1 MWKICRKF
9 VFTAGSSWTCR
20 MQHVNWVTSG
30 YIHVLRCCISIRWRR
45 MLWRQPRRYIWGF
58 WCTFSAA
65 YDTKLHTHETT
76 TKSWNKWHLW
86 SDWNDK
92 TFSLLFILT
101 HDREWR
107 RKVKGQQESRFS
119 FSDLDLASALPLM
132 FLMARLSGIT
142 NPLATTSLSWTGK
155 GIYLEKNLIKFYC
168 NIVLSRCCGKPN
180 ICCPNSCVILEILS
194 MSTFTRTFAFISTF
208 LSLQMSN

>member
-1 MWKICRKF
+1 
-9 VFTAGSSWTCR
+9 
-20 MQHVNWVTSG
+20 MQHVNWVTPG
-30 YIHVLRCCISIRWRR
+30 YIHVLQCCISIRWRR

-65 YDTKLHTHETT
+65 YDTKLHIPVRQQQNPEISDIYVHIGMVKLFLFFLFWHTT
-76 TKSWNKWHLW
+76 ENGEEKWRVSKNLA
-86 SDWNDK
+86 
-92 TFSLLFILT
+92 SL
-101 HDREWR
+101 
-107 RKVKGQQESRFS
+107 
-119 FSDLDLASALPLM
+119 SDLDLASALPLR

-142 NPLATTSLSWTGK
+142 NPLATLSLSWSGK
-155 GIYLEKNLIKFYC
+155 DIYLEKNLIKFYC

>member
-1 MWKICRKF
+1 MEKNALKATKASHLGILMHLLSCVRH
-9 VFTAGSSWTCR
+9 
-20 MQHVNWVTSG
+20 Q
-30 YIHVLRCCISIRWRR
+30 
-45 MLWRQPRRYIWGF
+45 
-58 WCTFSAA
+58 AA
-65 YDTKLHTHETT
+65 YSREAT

-86 SDWNDK
+86 SDSNDK
-92 TFSLLFILT
+92 TCSLLFILT

-119 FSDLDLASALPLM
+119 FSDLDLASVLPLR

-142 NPLATTSLSWTGK
+142 NPLATLSLYWSGK
-155 GIYLEKNLIKFYC
+155 DIYLGKNLIKFYC

-180 ICCPNSCVILEILS
+180 KCCPNSCVILEILS